1 MRVKIIVPAGYGDR
15 FGVFH
20 ALGDTMEIPDE
31 RAQKLMWHRIVAPV
45 AVEHV
50 AIRVPETPIVAE
62 EEPQP
67 KRKPGRPRKE
77 VFPPKEA

>member
-1 MRVKIIVPAGYGDR
+1 
-15 FGVFH
+15 
-20 ALGDTMEIPDE
+20 
-31 RAQKLMWHRIVAPV
+31 MWHRIVAPV